1 MKLPLITVTI
11 FLSSVIETAAL
22 EAKGRDERSPRSP
35 SSRFSEDMVPPSS
48 SYEPKAKFKPNYNL
62 SLFENERYWGTMYIS
77 PDVLTTDD
85 LTVFNGN
92 IKFVEESC
100 RIVWVEVE
108 WVDLIVNVFE
118 VLFTDGTIVQAWVDS
133 EYTVNEAEEQ
143 INKMFPSWG
152 RIPYFLREET
162 SAIAIIRRGDGLSA
176 GSRVINVHEGRFNNI
191 LSDGFAEEGWIH
203 GKFSFL
209 IFVLFF
215 LPYLTRQQTSSFL
228 AHFIEGTHLSVDSQ
242 TYNTQAW
249 NAAVSSDNEFIS
261 DYAASNSGT
270 EDVSESIGAWFPV
283 THKRDRLEPS
293 DVTKIEEMI
302 PNRLNY
308 FDNQE
313 WSGSDLYPVS
323 GENPNSSKDWVSPPW
338 NMICSTP
345 LTEIPDPNCN
355 SSKEKEKCNTIVG
368 CAWNKK
374 KILRNRGICKN
385 ALVQENASSKS
396 KKESA
401 MKKVV
406 FGKKIIAKVDGM
418 TCAPIK
424 MKAVRTG
431 HPTGNVA

>member
-1 MKLPLITVTI
+1 VTKANIKSYLADFFKEYTHEAKLKDYNTIMKLPLITVTI

-215 LPYLTRQQTSSFL
+215 Y
-228 AHFIEGTHLSVDSQ
+228 HF
-242 TYNTQAW
+242 
-249 NAAVSSDNEFIS
+249 
-261 DYAASNSGT
+261 
-270 EDVSESIGAWFPV
+270 
-283 THKRDRLEPS
+283 
-293 DVTKIEEMI
+293 
-302 PNRLNY
+302 
-308 FDNQE
+308 
-313 WSGSDLYPVS
+313 
-323 GENPNSSKDWVSPPW
+323 
-338 NMICSTP
+338 
-345 LTEIPDPNCN
+345 
-355 SSKEKEKCNTIVG
+355 
-368 CAWNKK
+368 
-374 KILRNRGICKN
+374 
-385 ALVQENASSKS
+385 
-396 KKESA
+396 
-401 MKKVV
+401 
-406 FGKKIIAKVDGM
+406 
-418 TCAPIK
+418 
-424 MKAVRTG
+424 
-431 HPTGNVA
+431 